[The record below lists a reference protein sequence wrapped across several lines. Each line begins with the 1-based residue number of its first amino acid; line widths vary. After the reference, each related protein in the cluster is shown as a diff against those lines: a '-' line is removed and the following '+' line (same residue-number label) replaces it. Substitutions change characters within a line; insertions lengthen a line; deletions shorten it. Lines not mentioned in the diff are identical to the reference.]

1 MARVAEIRPPAE
13 PSSQRQRLNH
23 ERMLEAAAELGAVN
37 DFEHVQMQDVASRA
51 GVAIATLYRYFP
63 SKTHLFVSVML
74 SEIAKMSEDIERRAE
89 QTAHL
94 SPVDS
99 ASDVLTRALRALLRR
114 PLVASSLIYSAN
126 AAHATKM
133 PGVSRIDRSFQT
145 ALLAA
150 TRLQLPTVQDLII
163 IRLVS
168 QQWFAVV
175 QSCLNE
181 FITAAEAESDITL
194 ACQLLLAPL
203 SSVRRH
209 RGEC

>member
-1 MARVAEIRPPAE
+1 MARLAEFRPPAE

-37 DFEHVQMQDVASRA
+37 DFEHVQMQDVAKRA

-74 SEIAKMSEDIERRAE
+74 SEIAKMSEDLERRAA

-94 SPVDS
+94 SPVAS
-99 ASDVLTRALRALLRR
+99 ASDALTRALRALLRR
-114 PLVASSLIYSAN
+114 PLVASSIIYAVN

-133 PGVSRIDRSFQT
+133 PGLSRIDSSFQT
-145 ALLAA
+145 ALLAS
-150 TRLQLPTVQDLII
+150 TKLEFPTEQDLVI
-163 IRLVS
+163 IRLLT

-175 QSCLNE
+175 QSCLNG
-181 FITAAEAESDITL
+181 FITAAEAESDIVL

-203 SSVRRH
+203 SSVRQH